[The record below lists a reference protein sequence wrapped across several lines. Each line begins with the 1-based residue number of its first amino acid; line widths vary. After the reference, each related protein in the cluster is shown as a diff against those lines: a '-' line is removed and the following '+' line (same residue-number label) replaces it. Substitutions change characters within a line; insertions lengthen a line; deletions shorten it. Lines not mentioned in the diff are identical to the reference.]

1 MSMLKYKNIK
11 YNKYKHKGMR
21 LMYSSKVQQHGGSK
35 IVSIPKTIVD
45 LLEIEK
51 GDSMIWE
58 LNLEDKTLSVKKK
71 EK

>member
-1 MSMLKYKNIK
+1 
-11 YNKYKHKGMR
+11 
-21 LMYSSKVQQHGGSK
+21 MYSSKVQQHGGSK